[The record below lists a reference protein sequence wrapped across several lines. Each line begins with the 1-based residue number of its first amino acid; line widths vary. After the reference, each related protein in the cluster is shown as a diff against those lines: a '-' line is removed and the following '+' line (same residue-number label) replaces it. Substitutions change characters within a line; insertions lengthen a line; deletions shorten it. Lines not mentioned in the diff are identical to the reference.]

1 MIKAL
6 KIVLF
11 FLMMRGEL
19 TGLTRIDNL
28 IAKPMNTSFR
38 DHSAYYD
45 SQARALHQKWLRE
58 KSPSDL
64 LPFIEMLEP
73 GARVLDLGGGNGLDL
88 AWLTKAGFQ
97 GVGVEASAELAAA
110 ARAVHAQSGVEIREK
125 NFLFMNLAE
134 GEFGGVWANLSFS
147 ELPAETLQRLLAI
160 CFKGVKVGGV
170 LGAILFEGTGSFEE
184 AAIVPSG
191 ASVMEKLP
199 TRITHLYSEKALCSM
214 FDQTGFQV
222 ERVGRKKSVDG
233 QDQILILAKR
243 V

>member
-1 MIKAL
+1 
-6 KIVLF
+6 
-11 FLMMRGEL
+11 MRGEL
-19 TGLTRIDNL
+19 SVLTHIDNL
-28 IAKPMNTSFR
+28 ITEPMNTSFH
-38 DHSAYYD
+38 DHSAYYN
-45 SQARALHQKWLRE
+45 SQARQLHQQWLRE
-58 KSPSDL
+58 KSPADL

-73 GARVLDLGGGNGLDL
+73 GARVLDLGCGNGLDL

-97 GVGVEASAELAAA
+97 GVGIESSAELASA
-110 ARAVHAQSGVEIREK
+110 ARAVHAESGVEIREK
-125 NFLFMNLAE
+125 NFLFMTLAE

-170 LGAILFEGTGSFEE
+170 LGAVLLEGTGSFEE
-184 AAIVPSG
+184 AAMTPAG
-191 ASVMEKLP
+191 AAVTEKLP
-199 TRITHLYSEKALCSM
+199 TRKIHLYSEKALCSM

-222 ERVGRKKSVDG
+222 MRVGRKKNAEG

>member
-1 MIKAL
+1 
-6 KIVLF
+6 
-11 FLMMRGEL
+11 
-19 TGLTRIDNL
+19 
-28 IAKPMNTSFR
+28 MNTSFH

-45 SQARALHQKWLRE
+45 LQARQLHQKWLRE
-58 KSPSDL
+58 KSPADL

-73 GARVLDLGGGNGLDL
+73 GARVLDLGCGNGLDL

-97 GVGVEASAELAAA
+97 GVGVESSPELAAA
-110 ARAVHAQSGVEIREK
+110 ARAIHAQSGVEIREK

-170 LGAILFEGTGSFEE
+170 LGAILVEGTGSFEE
-184 AAIVPSG
+184 AAEYG
-191 ASVMEKLP
+191 AKAGEKTP
-199 TRITHLYSEKALCSM
+199 TRKIHLYSEKALCSM

-222 ERVGRKKSVDG
+222 MRVGRKKSADG